1 MIDISILLVNS
12 LPPAI
17 ALESPSDQMEALLQS
32 ADTIGTW
39 VDEAMRAT
47 AVYDLHTHLYPA
59 NFGPLVLWGI
69 DELLTYHYLIGETI
83 RATALPYE
91 RFWAMSQSQQADF
104 IWRTLFVERAPI
116 SEACR
121 GVITVLNRLGLD
133 PNAKNLGAYR
143 AYFRGITPGDYIDT
157 VFRQANAKTV
167 VMTNDPLD
175 RTEREIWL
183 KNPERDPRFKAVLR
197 IDPLLLGWPGVA
209 DTLGAIGYKASADLG
224 ASSLAEIPRFLTE
237 WIDRIGALYVAVSLP
252 PSWRYPQNDATTKVL
267 NEAILPVCRERNL
280 PFAMMIGVTR
290 QANPL
295 LRLAGDSLSMVDISS
310 LERVCAAHPKNK
322 FMCTVLAR
330 ENQHALAVAGRL
342 FPNLFVFGCWWYVNN
357 PSLVEEITRMRMEL
371 LGPSFTPQHSDCRVL
386 DQLIY
391 KWDHSRQIIGKVLKD
406 KFADVAA
413 SGWNVTR
420 EQVDGT
426 VRGYLAENFERFLA
440 RNA

>member
-1 MIDISILLVNS
+1 MRLSVD
-12 LPPAI
+12 
-17 ALESPSDQMEALLQS
+17 EEAHLQS
-32 ADTIGTW
+32 AETIGTW
-39 VDEAMRAT
+39 VDEAMRRT
-47 AVYDLHTHLYPA
+47 PVYDLHTHLYPA
-59 NFGPLVLWGI
+59 NFGPLMLWGI

-83 RATALPYE
+83 RATAAPYE
-91 RFWAMSQSQQADF
+91 RFWAMSQKEQADF

-121 GVITVLNRLGLD
+121 GVITVLHRLGFD
-133 PNAKNLGAYR
+133 PNGKNLDAYR
-143 AYFRGITPGDYIDT
+143 AYFRGIKPGEYIDM
-157 VFRQANAKTV
+157 VFRLANANAV

-197 IDPLLLGWPGVA
+197 IDPLLLGWPGVG
-209 DTLGAIGYKASADLG
+209 DTLGAIGYRASADHG
-224 ASSLAEIPRFLTE
+224 ASSIAEIRRFLTD
-237 WIDRIGALYVAVSLP
+237 WIDRMGALYVAVSLP

-267 NEAILPVCRERNL
+267 DEAILPVCRERNL

-295 LRLAGDSLSMVDISS
+295 LRLAGDSLSVADISS
-310 LERVCAAHPKNK
+310 LECVCAAHPKNK
-322 FMCTVLAR
+322 FMCTVLSR

-386 DQLIY
+386 DQLVY

-406 KFADVAA
+406 KFTDVAS
-413 SGWNVTR
+413 SGWEVTR

-426 VRGYLAENFERFLA
+426 VQGYLAGNFEQFLS
-440 RNA
+440 RNV